1 MMQKRGWTRHEDEA
15 LEFGYCNLYSLIDI
29 AATFKRSISSIRSR
43 AQFLKLKRNRR
54 RYATYNR

>member
-1 MMQKRGWTRHEDEA
+1 MQKRGWTRHEDEA

-29 AATFKRSISSIRSR
+29 AAVFNRSVTAIRDRAQILGLKRS
-43 AQFLKLKRNRR
+43 RR

>member
-1 MMQKRGWTRHEDEA
+1 MQRRGWTRHEDEA

-29 AATFKRSISSIRSR
+29 AATFNRSVAAISNR
-43 AQFLKLKRNRR
+43 ANRLGLKRPRR

>member
-1 MMQKRGWTRHEDEA
+1 MQRREWTRHEDEA

-29 AATFKRSISSIRSR
+29 AATFNRSVAAISNR
-43 AQFLKLKRNRR
+43 ANFLGLKRPRR